1 MARTLRGWAINRTEK
16 NSVRNLRYGPRT
28 RLVSGISMFK
38 INLSHEFIV
47 NLKSWKIKVAL
58 TRFNNINFLNW
69 QIVQRYALFNAN
81 KVECLAQTET
91 SQLKEDT
98 EGSLRPT
105 VAENWIT
112 WFNSNSYFLHIECP
126 HEPILCIKNI
136 ELVITLS
143 VKYNLVLACFILW
156 PTIACQYFLRA
167 FAYSVAYSRPPCSLS
182 TLKSDRSF
190 VWTFCVNLFG
200 KITM

>member
-1 MARTLRGWAINRTEK
+1 
-16 NSVRNLRYGPRT
+16 
-28 RLVSGISMFK
+28 MFK

-105 VAENWIT
+105 VAENWVQ
-112 WFNSNSYFLHIECP
+112 FNLQ
-126 HEPILCIKNI
+126 L
-136 ELVITLS
+136 L
-143 VKYNLVLACFILW
+143 
-156 PTIACQYFLRA
+156 
-167 FAYSVAYSRPPCSLS
+167 
-182 TLKSDRSF
+182 
-190 VWTFCVNLFG
+190 
-200 KITM
+200 